1 MSNSPRARVHPEA
14 QDFNLPRPEST
25 ASVALSAVRG
35 AAFACPKEHAGLHR
49 LLRSQLRDA
58 HLPSNAD
65 TPELCALLKLVSEHY
80 EAVDAERRG
89 IVGLILTAGLF
100 CRR

>member
-1 MSNSPRARVHPEA
+1 
-14 QDFNLPRPEST
+14 
-25 ASVALSAVRG
+25 
-35 AAFACPKEHAGLHR
+35 
-49 LLRSQLRDA
+49 LRSQLRDA

-65 TPELCALLKLVSEHY
+65 TPELRALLKLVSEHY

-89 IVGLILTAGLF
+89 IVKSMRLILTAGLF